1 MDELKGSP
9 ESLGIFRIFIN
20 FILPTECFV
29 RDALAIFCRLFI
41 FIASSAVLA
50 AQDLKQHLSLGG
62 FLGHGFYIVQRLH
75 DWIMQTLEAQAM
87 KPVTLGRMP
96 GIAAAQSQHRTST
109 RKDQNLH
116 LTSHTNPSE
125 VKDYCPMNA
134 AKQTE
139 PVRYHSSFPRD
150 ERELSQLPNGV
161 DDEVLSS
168 CSSIQKKDGEDMAKD
183 QESTVPTVV
192 LFPQKRA
199 PKESVSKNENVEI
212 LKEIKPNYFII

>member
-1 MDELKGSP
+1 MDELKSNP
-9 ESLGIFRIFIN
+9 ESCGVFSTFIN
-20 FILPTECFV
+20 FILPIECFV
-29 RDALAIFCRLFI
+29 RDALAIFSRLFI
-41 FIASSAVLA
+41 FIASSAVAA
-50 AQDLKQHLSLGG
+50 AQDLKKHLSLGG

-87 KPVTLGRMP
+87 KPVTLGSMP
-96 GIAAAQSQHRTST
+96 GIAAAQSQHQTST
-109 RKDQNLH
+109 RNDQDLH

-139 PVRYHSSFPRD
+139 PVKYNSSFPRD

-161 DDEVLSS
+161 DDEVRSS

-183 QESTVPTVV
+183 QKLTVPTVG
-192 LFPQKRA
+192 LFPQIGA
-199 PKESVSKNENVEI
+199 PKKSVSKTENVEVYPI
-212 LKEIKPNYFII
+212 NNN